1 MKLVKVSDIFDIKYG
16 ARLELNKLEICSNTD
31 ANCIPFVS
39 RTEKNN
45 GISAF
50 VKIAN
55 DIIPNPAYTLSVA
68 CSGSILST
76 FYQKAPYYS
85 GHHLYILIPKFTLLK
100 KQALLYCT
108 FIRANKYR
116 YSYGRQASKTLKDI
130 LIPHPDEL
138 KRFTNIKIPKQP
150 TKTPYQNKKVSL
162 NDREW
167 RWFLYKDIFDIKIG
181 KSSKIKSKE
190 NNFIIG
196 SSKNF
201 NGTNGEYQKEK
212 PYYKKECITVGNG
225 GNTGCGQAFYQSI
238 PFNAKSTVNILYIK
252 NKKINTLIGMFVI
265 TLIKLEQYRFH
276 FGRKWSLQRMQ
287 THKIKLPITNTG
299 NPDWQFMEDYIK
311 ALPYSG
317 NL

>member
-39 RTEKNN
+39 TTEKNN

-116 YSYGRQASKTLKDI
+116 YSYGRQANKTLKDI

-162 NDREW
+162 NDRKW
-167 RWFLYKDIFDIKIG
+167 GWFKLNDLFKISG
-181 KSSKIKSKE
+181 TKTTKIKDLLERGYGKYPYITTQATDNGTEGFFNMYTENSNVLTIDSAVAGYCSYQA
-190 NNFIIG
+190 NNF
-196 SSKNF
+196 SASDHV
-201 NGTNGEYQKEK
+201 EK
-212 PYYKKECITVGNG
+212 LQPQFTMNQYIAIFLVT
-225 GNTGCGQAFYQSI
+225 I
-238 PFNAKSTVNILYIK
+238 LNID
-252 NKKINTLIGMFVI
+252 
-265 TLIKLEQYRFH
+265 QYRFSY
-276 FGRKWSLQRMQ
+276 GRKASQTRMQ
-287 THKIKLPITNTG
+287 THKIRLPITNTG